1 LVDVESLVDHTCSSL
16 GIKED
21 AYGNVLIAV
30 TEAVN
35 NAIEH
40 GNSFNSDLSV
50 GVTVHDG
57 SKDFCFSIS
66 DEGTGFDYDNLPDP
80 TAPENLLKENGR
92 GIFLMKSLSDEIEYE
107 KDGKAVN
114 IYFAK

>member
-1 LVDVESLVDHTCSSL
+1 MVDVESLVDHTCSSL

-50 GVTVHDG
+50 GVTVLIDQR
-57 SKDFCFSIS
+57 FCLAFQMKEVVLI
-66 DEGTGFDYDNLPDP
+66 TTTCP
-80 TAPENLLKENGR
+80 TQQHQKT
-92 GIFLMKSLSDEIEYE
+92 Y
-107 KDGKAVN
+107 
-114 IYFAK
+114 